1 MTLIYV
7 KITSMPPVNHPY
19 LSPLAT
25 KPSKASILLRFRY
38 DASKPSTHRNEIE
51 DYDVL
56 VASFDVSKASTHRK
70 EIVDYDVL
78 VASFDATKP
87 STHRKGIV
95 TKSCR
100 L

>member
-1 MTLIYV
+1 
-7 KITSMPPVNHPY
+7 MPPVNHPY
-19 LSPLAT
+19 LSKLAT

-70 EIVDYDVL
+70 EIVSSIAGFIHVNVY
-78 VASFDATKP
+78 
-87 STHRKGIV
+87 V
-95 TKSCR
+95 TQM
-100 L
+100 